1 MDRTETKEIAV
12 KVHNLNKA
20 YGSVKAVEALN
31 FEVYKTECLGLLG
44 PNGAGKS
51 TTMRMLYGQSIP
63 DEAEG
68 SKINVLG
75 LDPARESL
83 KIKAL
88 AGVVPQKD
96 NLDSELNVEDNLLIY
111 ARFYGQKPKEAKV
124 RIEELLNFME
134 LQDKKKARIHE
145 LSGGMQRRLIIAR
158 ALLNNPHLL
167 ILDEPTTGLDPQVRH
182 LIWNKL
188 RELQVQGV
196 TILLSTHYMEEAFQI
211 CDRVIIM
218 DKGKKILEGPPREL
232 LASQLE
238 KYVMEIHAAKETLDQ
253 YQASCSDRGLR
264 SEYFQD
270 TLFVYSNLAE
280 DLAALEENL
289 ASRSYYLRPANL
301 EDLFLKV
308 TGRTLNELQ

>member
-1 MDRTETKEIAV
+1 METAPTNETAV
-12 KVHNLNKA
+12 KVYNLNKT
-20 YGSVKAVEALN
+20 YGSVKAVEGLN

-51 TTMRMLYGQSIP
+51 TTMRMLYGQSEP
-63 DEAEG
+63 DAGSGAE
-68 SKINVLG
+68 ITVLG
-75 LDPARESL
+75 LNPVREAL

-111 ARFYGQKPKEAKV
+111 ARFYGQKPQEAKA
-124 RIEELLNFME
+124 RIAELLEFME
-134 LQDKKKARIHE
+134 LQEKKKARIHE

-158 ALLNNPHLL
+158 ALINNPHLL

-188 RELQVQGV
+188 RELQSQGV

-232 LASQLE
+232 LATHLE
-238 KYVMEIHAAKETLDQ
+238 KYVMEIHADKATLDK
-253 YQASCSDRGLR
+253 YQSSCREKALR

-270 TLFVYSNLAE
+270 TLFVYSNEVDELA
-280 DLAALEENL
+280 DLEEQL